1 MRCNVRRKAMYWK
14 EAYKTRTK
22 KSYEGYAT
30 IYNNEPRLNFAELL
44 DHMEKFTEVY
54 KECKDDHPAIREA
67 KCLDAQFP
75 QIMLGIMPNDLFCGR
90 EDIFPLGMN
99 AQYINSEWGFAMNF
113 DWFEEK
119 ISDESIAKGDRERLK
134 ALKEYWKDHTST
146 KKFLAEMDPV
156 DKVYMITG
164 GVSDGMV
171 LDLANFP
178 HAATALQ
185 RVAGI
190 FLDYHKLLDNGLGG
204 LTELIDQKQKEHPEN
219 DPNFYEGMRMGI
231 KTIAKTLDWYADQA
245 KMLYENETDEKRKA
259 DLLEMERICRKLETK
274 KPETFREAI
283 QLVIIYN
290 MIDGAREWGRMD
302 DYLALYY
309 DRDLKNGIIDE
320 EEAIRLLT
328 SFWQLMI
335 VKEQVTDDR
344 VIVGGLGRKYPKEAD
359 ELALVI
365 MEVSRRVRDIVPQ
378 LTLRMYDGMDQ
389 RLYDKA
395 MDVIGE
401 GCTYPMLYKDE
412 NIIPGVMKVFGISY
426 EEALGWMPLGCGE
439 FTIDHRIIV
448 SPNSVLNMANVLWGT
463 MNGGYD
469 STGKYRMTP
478 NDTYLT
484 DYKSFDE
491 LWKAYCDNVEYLTD
505 VSARNHSRGYE
516 IIAQD
521 MSLNLHN
528 ILYDGCMDAGA
539 GVISGGCVKCGGS
552 DEIYGIVTCSDSLY
566 AIKKCVYEDKIIS
579 AERLLEALK
588 ANFVGYEKERAL
600 LLNVDKFGN
609 DLEEVDNMM
618 AAVHEMVCYKM
629 LAISGKYYGLDC
641 FGMVN
646 INNRDNTTYGRNTGA
661 TPDGRLAGTS
671 LTNANNPTSGM
682 DKNGVTAFVNSLLK
696 ARGDI
701 HFGTVQNMKFSKET
715 FNDMRKTVIY
725 PLMDSYFGR
734 GGTQAMI
741 NVVGREDLENARKEP
756 EKYSNL
762 IVRVGGFSARYVEL
776 ADDVQLDILNR
787 TLN

>member
-1 MRCNVRRKAMYWK
+1 MYWK

-22 KSYEGYAT
+22 DSYSGYAT
-30 IYNNEPRLNFAELL
+30 IYNNEPRLDFAELL
-44 DHMEKFTEVY
+44 NHMEAFTEVY
-54 KECKDDHPAIREA
+54 KACKDEHPAIREA

-75 QIMLGIMPNDLFCGR
+75 QIMLNIMPNDLFCGR

-113 DWFEEK
+113 DWFDEK
-119 ISDESIAKGDRERLK
+119 IADSSVAVEDRERLIT
-134 ALKEYWKDHTST
+134 LREYWKDHTST
-146 KKFLAEMDPV
+146 KKFLAEMDPT

-164 GVSDGMV
+164 GVTDGTV

-190 FLDYHKLLDNGLGG
+190 FLDYHKLLEYGLSG
-204 LTELIDQKQKEHPEN
+204 LYELINEKQKEHPQN
-219 DPNFYEGMRMGI
+219 DPNFYEGMRMGL
-231 KTIAKTLDWYADQA
+231 KTIMKTLVWYADQA
-245 KMLYENETDEKRKA
+245 AELYGMEQDELRKK
-259 DLLEMERICRKLETK
+259 DLKEMERICRKLVTE

-290 MIDGAREWGRMD
+290 MVDGAREWGRMD

-309 DRDLKNGIIDE
+309 KHDLETGELDE

-344 VIVGGLGRKYPKEAD
+344 VIIGGLGRKHPEEAD

-365 MEVSRRVRDIVPQ
+365 MEVSRRVKDIVPQ
-378 LTLRMYDGMDQ
+378 LTLRMYKGMNPK
-389 RLYDKA
+389 LYEKA
-395 MDVIGE
+395 LDCIGE
-401 GCTYPMLYKDE
+401 GTTYPMLYQDE
-412 NIIPGVMKVFGISY
+412 NIIPGVMNVFGIDY
-426 EEALGWMPLGCGE
+426 EAALGWMPLGCGE
-439 FTIDHRIIV
+439 FTIDHSIIV

-463 MNGGYD
+463 INGGYD

-478 NDTYLT
+478 NSTSLV
-484 DYKSFDE
+484 DYKTFDE
-491 LWKAYCDNVEYLTD
+491 LWNAYCENVKYLTD

-516 IIAQD
+516 IIAKD
-521 MSLNLHN
+521 MALNLHN
-528 ILYDGCMDAGA
+528 ILYDGCMDAGK

-566 AIKKCVYEDKIIS
+566 AIEKCVYEDKTIS
-579 AERLLEALK
+579 PQRLMDALK
-588 ANFVGYEKERAL
+588 ADFKGYEKERAI

-618 AAVHEMVCYKM
+618 KAVHEMVCYTM
-629 LAISGKYYGLDC
+629 LNISGKYYGLDC

-661 TPDGRLAGTS
+661 TPDGRKAGES

-682 DKNGVTAFVNSLLK
+682 DKNGVTAFINSLLK

-701 HFGTVQNMKFSKET
+701 HFGVVQNMKFSKAT
-715 FNDMRKTVIY
+715 FNNMRETVTR
-725 PLMDSYFGR
+725 PTLDSYFGR

-741 NVVGREDLENARKEP
+741 TVIGREDLENARKHP
-756 EKYSNL
+756 EEYSNL
-762 IVRVGGFSARYVEL
+762 IVRVGGFSARYIEL
-776 ADDVQLDILNR
+776 DDDIQLDILNR

>member
-1 MRCNVRRKAMYWK
+1 MYWK

-22 KSYEGYAT
+22 DSYSGYAT
-30 IYNNEPRLNFAELL
+30 IYNNEPRLDFTELL
-44 DHMEKFTEVY
+44 NHMELFTEVY
-54 KECKDDHPAIREA
+54 KACKDEHPAIREA

-75 QIMLGIMPNDLFCGR
+75 QIMLDIMPNDLFCGR

-113 DWFEEK
+113 EWFDEK
-119 ISDESIAKGDRERLK
+119 IADTSIASEDRERLVV
-134 ALKEYWKDHTST
+134 LREYWKDHTST
-146 KKFLAEMDPV
+146 KKFLAEMDPT

-164 GVSDGMV
+164 GVTDGTV

-190 FLDYHKLLDNGLGG
+190 FLDYHKLLEYGLSG
-204 LTELIDQKQKEHPEN
+204 LYELINEKQKEHPEN
-219 DPNFYEGMRMGI
+219 DPNFYEGMRMGLKTII
-231 KTIAKTLDWYADQA
+231 KTLKWYADQA
-245 KMLYENETDEKRKA
+245 AKLYEAERDELRKK
-259 DLLEMERICRKLETK
+259 DLKEMERICRKLVTE

-309 DRDLKNGIIDE
+309 KHDLEAGVLDE
-320 EEAIRLLT
+320 QEAIRLLT

-344 VIVGGLGRKYPKEAD
+344 VIIGGLGRKHPEEAD
-359 ELALVI
+359 ELAMVI
-365 MEVSRRVRDIVPQ
+365 MEVSRRVKDIVPQ
-378 LTLRMYDGMDQ
+378 LTLRMYKGMNPK
-389 RLYDKA
+389 LYEKA
-395 MDVIGE
+395 LECIGE
-401 GCTYPMLYKDE
+401 GTTYPMLYQDE
-412 NIIPGVMKVFGISY
+412 NIIPGVMNVFGIDY
-426 EEALGWMPLGCGE
+426 EAALGWMPLGCGE
-439 FTIDHRIIV
+439 FTIDHSIIA

-463 MNGGYD
+463 INGGYD
-469 STGKYRMTP
+469 STGKYKMTP
-478 NDTYLT
+478 NDTKLT
-484 DYKSFDE
+484 DYKTFDE
-491 LWKAYCDNVEYLTD
+491 LWDTYCENVKYLTD

-516 IIAQD
+516 IIAKD
-521 MSLNLHN
+521 MALNLHN
-528 ILYDGCMDAGA
+528 ILYDGCMDAGK
-539 GVISGGCVKCGGS
+539 GVINGGCVKCGGS

-566 AIKKCVYEDKIIS
+566 AIKKYVYEDKVIS
-579 AERLLEALK
+579 PQRLIDALK
-588 ANFVGYEKERAL
+588 ADFKGYEKELAI
-600 LLNVDKFGN
+600 LLNADKFGN

-618 AAVHEMVCYKM
+618 KAVHEMVCYTM
-629 LAISGKYYGLDC
+629 LDISGKYYGLDC

-661 TPDGRLAGTS
+661 TPDGRRAGEP

-682 DKNGVTAFVNSLLK
+682 DKNGVTAFINSLLK

-701 HFGTVQNMKFSKET
+701 HFGVVQNMKFSKDT
-715 FNDMRKTVIY
+715 FNNMRETVIR
-725 PLMDSYFGR
+725 PTLDSYFGR

-741 NVVGREDLENARKEP
+741 NVVGREDLENARKYP

-762 IVRVGGFSARYVEL
+762 IVRVGGFSARYIEL
-776 ADDVQLDILNR
+776 DDDIQRDILNR

>member
-1 MRCNVRRKAMYWK
+1 MYWK

-22 KSYEGYAT
+22 DSYSGYAT
-30 IYNNEPRLNFAELL
+30 IYNNEPRLDFAELL
-44 DHMEKFTEVY
+44 NHMEAFTEVY
-54 KECKDDHPAIREA
+54 KACKDEHPAIREA

-75 QIMLGIMPNDLFCGR
+75 QIMLNIMPNDLFCGR

-113 DWFEEK
+113 DWFDEK
-119 ISDESIAKGDRERLK
+119 IADSSIAVEDRERLIT
-134 ALKEYWKDHTST
+134 LREYWKDHTST
-146 KKFLAEMDPV
+146 KKFLAEMDPT

-164 GVSDGMV
+164 GVTDGTV

-190 FLDYHKLLDNGLGG
+190 FLDYHKLLEYGLSG
-204 LTELIDQKQKEHPEN
+204 LYELINEKQKEHPQN
-219 DPNFYEGMRMGI
+219 DPNFYEGMRMGL
-231 KTIAKTLDWYADQA
+231 KTIMKTLVWYADQA
-245 KMLYENETDEKRKA
+245 AELYGMEQDELRKK
-259 DLLEMERICRKLETK
+259 DLKEMERICRKLVTE

-290 MIDGAREWGRMD
+290 MVDGAREWGRMD

-309 DRDLKNGIIDE
+309 KHDLETGELDE

-344 VIVGGLGRKYPKEAD
+344 VIIGGLGRKHPEEAD

-365 MEVSRRVRDIVPQ
+365 MEVSRRVKDIVPQ
-378 LTLRMYDGMDQ
+378 LTLRMYKGMNPK
-389 RLYDKA
+389 LYEKA
-395 MDVIGE
+395 LDCIGE
-401 GCTYPMLYKDE
+401 GTTYPMLYQDE
-412 NIIPGVMKVFGISY
+412 NIIPGVMNVFGIDY
-426 EEALGWMPLGCGE
+426 EAALGWMPLGCGE
-439 FTIDHRIIV
+439 FTIDHSITV

-463 MNGGYD
+463 INGGYD

-478 NDTYLT
+478 NSTSLV
-484 DYKSFDE
+484 DYKTFDE
-491 LWKAYCDNVEYLTD
+491 LWNAYCENVKYLTD

-516 IIAQD
+516 IIAKD
-521 MSLNLHN
+521 MALNLHN
-528 ILYDGCMDAGA
+528 ILYDGCMDAGK

-566 AIKKCVYEDKIIS
+566 AIKKCVYEDKTIS
-579 AERLLEALK
+579 PQRLMDALK
-588 ANFVGYEKERAL
+588 ADFKGYEKERAI

-618 AAVHEMVCYKM
+618 KAVHEMVCYTM
-629 LAISGKYYGLDC
+629 LNISGKYYGLDC

-661 TPDGRLAGTS
+661 TPDGRKAGES

-682 DKNGVTAFVNSLLK
+682 DKNGVTAFINSLLK

-701 HFGTVQNMKFSKET
+701 HFGVVQNMKFSKAT
-715 FNDMRKTVIY
+715 FNNMRETVTR
-725 PLMDSYFGR
+725 PTLDSYFGR

-741 NVVGREDLENARKEP
+741 TVIGREDLENARKHP
-756 EKYSNL
+756 EEYSNL
-762 IVRVGGFSARYVEL
+762 IVRVGGFSARYIEL
-776 ADDVQLDILNR
+776 DDDIQLDILNR

>member
-1 MRCNVRRKAMYWK
+1 MYWK

-22 KSYEGYAT
+22 TSYAGYDT
-30 IYNNEPRLNFAELL
+30 IYNNEPRLNFSELL
-44 DHMEKFTEVY
+44 DHMEAFTEVY
-54 KECKDDHPAIREA
+54 RSCKDDHPAIREA

-75 QIMLGIMPNDLFCGR
+75 QIMLNIMPNDLFCGR
-90 EDIFPLGMN
+90 ADIFPLGMN

-119 ISDESIAKGDRERLK
+119 IASPDVAKEDKERLK
-134 ALKEYWKDHTST
+134 ALEEYWKDHTST

-190 FLDYHKLLDNGLGG
+190 FLDYHKLLEYGLPG
-204 LTELIDQKQKEHPEN
+204 LEALITQKQKEHPEN
-219 DPNFYEGMRMGI
+219 DPSFYEGMRMGLH
-231 KTIAKTLDWYADQA
+231 TVMKTLDWYADQA
-245 KMLYENETDEKRKA
+245 AILWEKEKKAERKK
-259 DLLEMERICRKLETK
+259 DLQEMERICRKLVRE
-274 KPETFREAI
+274 KPETFREAV
-283 QLVIIYN
+283 QLVIIYTI
-290 MIDGAREWGRMD
+290 IDGAREWGRMD
-302 DYLALYY
+302 DYLAPYY
-309 DRDLKNGIIDE
+309 KHDLENHLIDE

-335 VKEQVTDDR
+335 AKEQVTDDR
-344 VIVGGLGRKYPKEAD
+344 VIIGGLGRKYPEEAD
-359 ELALVI
+359 ELAMVI

-378 LTLRMYDGMDQ
+378 LTLRMYHGMNPK
-389 RLYDKA
+389 LYEKA
-395 MDVIGE
+395 MDCIGE
-401 GCTYPMLYKDE
+401 GTTYPMLYQDE
-412 NIIPGVMKVFGISY
+412 NIIPGVQKVFGIDEKLAES
-426 EEALGWMPLGCGE
+426 WMPLGCGE
-439 FTIDHRIIV
+439 FTIDHSIIV

-463 MNGGYD
+463 INGGYD

-478 NDTYLT
+478 NDTFLT
-484 DYKSFDE
+484 DYQTFEE
-491 LWKAYCDNVEYLTD
+491 LWDVYCKNVAYLTD

-516 IIAQD
+516 IIAED

-528 ILYDGCMDAGA
+528 ILYDGCLDAGK
-539 GVISGGCVKCGGS
+539 GVISGGCIKCGGS

-566 AIKKCVYEDKIIS
+566 AIKKCIYEDKTIS
-579 AERLLEALK
+579 AETLLAALK
-588 ANFVGYEKERAL
+588 ANFDGYEEVRRML
-600 LLNVDKFGN
+600 LAVDKFGN
-609 DLEEVDNMM
+609 DLEEVDDMM
-618 AAVHEMVCYKM
+618 KAVHEMVCYTM
-629 LAISGKYYGLDC
+629 LDISGKYFGLDC

-661 TPDGRLAGTS
+661 TPDGRYAGTS
-671 LTNANNPTSGM
+671 LSNANNPTAGM

-701 HFGTVQNMKFSKET
+701 HFGTVQNMKFSKDT
-715 FNDMRKTVIY
+715 FNGMRKAVIY

-741 NVVGREDLENARKEP
+741 NVVGKEDLENARREP

>member
-1 MRCNVRRKAMYWK
+1 MYWK

-22 KSYEGYAT
+22 ESYSGYDT
-30 IYNNEPRLNFAELL
+30 IYNNEPRLNFPELL
-44 DHMEKFTEVY
+44 EHMETFTEVY
-54 KECKDDHPAIREA
+54 KECRNDHPAIREA

-90 EDIFPLGMN
+90 ADIFPLGMN

-113 DWFEEK
+113 DWFDEK
-119 ISDESIAKGDRERLK
+119 IADTSISEKDRGRLK
-134 ALKEYWKDHTST
+134 ALREYWTNHTST
-146 KKFLAEMDPV
+146 KKFLAEMDEE
-156 DKVYMITG
+156 DKIYLVTG
-164 GVSDGMV
+164 GVSDDSV
-171 LDLANFP
+171 LDLAGFP

-190 FLDYHKLLDNGLGG
+190 FLDYHKLLDYGLPG
-204 LTELIDQKQKEHPEN
+204 LYDLIGEKQKEHPEN
-219 DPNFYEGMRMGI
+219 DSNFYKGMLMAL
-231 KTIAKTLDWYADQA
+231 KTIMKTLSWYANQA
-245 KMLYENETDEKRKA
+245 QELYEKETDEHRKA
-259 DLLEMERICRKLETK
+259 DLKEMSRICRKLVRE

-283 QLVIIYN
+283 QLVIIYTI
-290 MIDGAREWGRMD
+290 IDGAREWGRMD

-309 DRDLKNGIIDE
+309 KKDLENGILDE

-344 VIVGGLGRKYPKEAD
+344 VIIGGLGRKYPEEAD
-359 ELALVI
+359 ELAMVI
-365 MEVSRRVRDIVPQ
+365 MEVSRRVKDIVPQ
-378 LTLRMYDGMDQ
+378 LTLRMYDGMNPK
-389 RLYDKA
+389 LYEKA
-395 MDVIGE
+395 LQCIGE
-401 GCTYPMLYKDE
+401 GVTYPMLYKDE
-412 NIIPGVMKVFGISY
+412 NIIPGVMKVFGIDY
-426 EEALGWMPLGCGE
+426 ESALGWMPLGCGE
-439 FTIDHRIIV
+439 FTLDHSIIV
-448 SPNSVLNMANVLWGT
+448 SPNSVLNLANVLWGT
-463 MNGGYD
+463 INGGYD
-469 STGKYRMTP
+469 STGRYRLTP
-478 NDTYLT
+478 NETFLT
-484 DYKSFDE
+484 DYQSFDE
-491 LWKAYCDNVEYLTD
+491 LWKTFCNNVEYLTD

-516 IIAQD
+516 IIAED

-528 ILYDGCMDAGA
+528 ILYDGCMDAGK
-539 GVISGGCVKCGGS
+539 GVINGGCVKCGGS

-566 AIKKCVYEDKIIS
+566 AVKKCVFEDKSIS

-588 ANFVGYEKERAL
+588 NNFEGYEKERSL
-600 LLNVDKFGN
+600 LLGVDKFGN
-609 DLEEVDNMM
+609 DLDNVDIMM
-618 AAVHEMVCYKM
+618 KAVHEMVCYTM
-629 LAISGKYYGLDC
+629 LDISGKYYGLDC

-661 TPDGRLAGTS
+661 TPDGRRAGES
-671 LTNANNPTSGM
+671 LSNANNPTAGM
-682 DKNGVTAFVNSLLK
+682 DKNGVTAFINSLLK

-715 FNDMRKTVIY
+715 FNDMRSTVIL

-741 NVVGREDLENARKEP
+741 NVLGREDLENARKEP

>member
-1 MRCNVRRKAMYWK
+1 MYWK
-14 EAYKTRTK
+14 EAYKIRTRE
-22 KSYEGYAT
+22 SYDGYAT
-30 IYNNEPRLNFAELL
+30 IYNNEPRLNFEELL
-44 DHMEKFTEVY
+44 EHMEAFTEIY
-54 KECKDDHPAIREA
+54 KACKDDHPAIREA

-119 ISDESIAKGDRERLK
+119 IADESLPEEDRRRL
-134 ALKEYWKDHTST
+134 AQLKEYWKDHTST
-146 KKFLAEMDPV
+146 KKFLAEMDLV

-190 FLDYHKLLDNGLGG
+190 FLDYHKLLEYGLGG
-204 LTELIDQKQKEHPEN
+204 LTELITQKQQEHPEN
-219 DPNFYEGMRMGI
+219 DPNFYEGMRMALG
-231 KTIAKTLDWYADQA
+231 TIAKTLGWYADQA
-245 KMLYENETDEKRKA
+245 AELLAEETDELRQK
-259 DLLEMERICRKLETK
+259 DLKEMQRICRKLQTE
-274 KPETFREAI
+274 KPESFREAI

-290 MIDGAREWGRMD
+290 MVDGAREWGRMD
-302 DYLALYY
+302 DYLAPFYS
-309 DRDLKNGIIDE
+309 RDLRNGVIDE

-335 VKEQVTDDR
+335 VEEQVTDDR
-344 VIVGGLGRKYPKEAD
+344 VIVGGLGRKYPEEAD
-359 ELALVI
+359 ELALII

-378 LTLRMYDGMDQ
+378 LTLRMYDGMNPK
-389 RLYDKA
+389 LYQKA

-412 NIIPGVMKVFGISY
+412 NIIPGVMKVFGIDY
-426 EEALGWMPLGCGE
+426 EEALNWMPLGCGE
-439 FTIDHRIIV
+439 FTTDHGIIV

-469 STGKYRMTP
+469 STGTYRMTP

-484 DYKSFDE
+484 DYATFEE
-491 LWKAYCDNVEYLTD
+491 LWDTYCKNVAYLTD

-528 ILYDGCMDAGA
+528 ILYDGCMDAGK
-539 GVISGGCVKCGGS
+539 GVINGGCKKCGGS
-552 DEIYGIVTCSDSLY
+552 DEIYGIVTSSDSLY
-566 AIKKCVYEDKIIS
+566 AIKKCVYEDKSIS

-588 ANFVGYEKERAL
+588 ANFEGYEEERAM

-618 AAVHEMVCYKM
+618 AAVHEMVCYTM
-629 LAISGKYYGLDC
+629 LDISGKYFGLDC

-671 LTNANNPTSGM
+671 LTNANNPTAGM

-715 FNDMRKTVIY
+715 FNDMRETIIY

>member
-1 MRCNVRRKAMYWK
+1 MYWK

-22 KSYEGYAT
+22 DSYKGYAT
-30 IYNNEPRLNFAELL
+30 IYNNKPRLNFDELL
-44 DHMEKFTEVY
+44 NHMEAFTEVY
-54 KECKDDHPAIREA
+54 KECKDEHPAIREA
-67 KCLDAQFP
+67 KCLDAQYP
-75 QIMLGIMPNDLFCGR
+75 QIMLDIMPNDLFCGR
-90 EDIFPLGMN
+90 ADIFPLGMN

-119 ISDESIAKGDRERLK
+119 ISDDSIPEEDRKRFEKLR
-134 ALKEYWKDHTST
+134 EYWKNHTST
-146 KKFLAEMDPV
+146 KKFLAEMDEQ

-164 GVSDGMV
+164 GVTDGSV

-178 HAATALQ
+178 HGATALQ

-190 FLDYHKLLDNGLGG
+190 FLDYHKLLSYGLQG
-204 LTELIDQKQKEHPEN
+204 LYELINEKQKEHPEN
-219 DPNFYEGMRMGI
+219 DPNFYEGMRMAL
-231 KTIAKTLDWYADQA
+231 KTIMRTLSWYADQA
-245 KMLYENETDEKRKA
+245 KELYEKETEEQRKK
-259 DLLEMERICRKLETK
+259 DLKEMERICRKLITD

-283 QLVIIYN
+283 QLVIIYTL
-290 MIDGAREWGRMD
+290 IDGAREWGRMD

-309 DRDLKNGIIDE
+309 KKDMEKGIIDE

-344 VIVGGLGRKYPKEAD
+344 VIIGGLGRKHPKEAD
-359 ELALVI
+359 ELAMVI
-365 MEVSRRVRDIVPQ
+365 MEVSRRVKDIVPQ
-378 LTLRMYDGMDQ
+378 LTLRMYEGMDS
-389 RLYDKA
+389 RLYEKA
-395 MDVIGE
+395 LECIGE
-401 GCTYPMLYKDE
+401 GCTYPMLYQDE
-412 NIIPGVMKVFGISY
+412 NIIPGVMKVFGID
-426 EEALGWMPLGCGE
+426 EEAAKGWMPLGCGE
-439 FTIDHRIIV
+439 FTIDHSIIV

-463 MNGGYD
+463 INGGYD
-469 STGKYRMTP
+469 STGKYKMTP
-478 NDTYLT
+478 NTTYLT
-484 DYKSFDE
+484 DYDTFEE
-491 LWKAYCDNVEYLTD
+491 LWDAYCKNVAFLTD

-528 ILYDGCMDAGA
+528 ILYDGCMDAGK

-566 AIKKCVYEDKIIS
+566 AIKKCVYEDKKIS
-579 AERLLEALK
+579 PQRLLDALR
-588 ANFVGYEKERAL
+588 ADFNGYEEERAM

-618 AAVHEMVCYKM
+618 KAVHEMVCYTM
-629 LAISGKYYGLDC
+629 LDISGKYYGLDC

-661 TPDGRLAGTS
+661 TPDGRHAGTS
-671 LTNANNPTSGM
+671 LSNANNPTSGM
-682 DKNGVTAFVNSLLK
+682 DKNGVTAFINSLLK

-715 FNDMRKTVIY
+715 FNDMRQTVIV
-725 PLMDSYFGR
+725 PVLKSYFGR

-776 ADDVQLDILNR
+776 AEDVQLDILNR

>member
-1 MRCNVRRKAMYWK
+1 MYWK
-14 EAYKTRTK
+14 EAYKTRVK
-22 KSYEGYAT
+22 DSYSGYAT
-30 IYNNEPRLNFAELL
+30 IYNNEPRLNFSELL
-44 DHMEKFTEVY
+44 DHMETFTEVY

-67 KCLDAQFP
+67 KCLDAQYP
-75 QIMLGIMPNDLFCGR
+75 QIMLNIMPNDLFCGR
-90 EDIFPLGMN
+90 ADIFPLGMN

-113 DWFEEK
+113 EWFDEK
-119 ISDESIAKGDRERLK
+119 IADTTIDKKDRDRLSV
-134 ALKEYWKDHTST
+134 LREYWKDHTST
-146 KKFLAEMDPV
+146 KKFLAEMDPT

-164 GVSDGMV
+164 GVTDGMV

-190 FLDYHKLLDNGLGG
+190 FLDYHKLLDYGLSGLYR
-204 LTELIDQKQKEHPEN
+204 LTEEKQKEHPKN
-219 DPNFYEGMRMGI
+219 DPNFYEGMRMAL
-231 KTIAKTLDWYADQA
+231 KTIMKTLIWYADQA
-245 KMLYENETDEKRKA
+245 AELYKNESDEQRRK
-259 DLLEMERICRKLETK
+259 DLMEMERICRKLVTE

-283 QLVIIYN
+283 QLVIIYT

-309 DRDLKNGIIDE
+309 KHDLENGILDE

-344 VIVGGLGRKYPKEAD
+344 VIIGGLGRKHPDEAD
-359 ELALVI
+359 ELAMVI

-378 LTLRMYDGMDQ
+378 LTLRMYEGMNPK
-389 RLYDKA
+389 LYKKA
-395 MDVIGE
+395 MDCIGE
-401 GCTYPMLYKDE
+401 GTTYPMLYQDE
-412 NIIPGVMKVFGISY
+412 NIIPGVMKVFGIDY
-426 EEALGWMPLGCGE
+426 EAALGWLPLGCGE
-439 FTIDHRIIV
+439 FTIDHSIIV
-448 SPNSVLNMANVLWGT
+448 SPNSVLNLANVLWGT
-463 MNGGYD
+463 INGGYD
-469 STGKYRMTP
+469 STGRYRMTP
-478 NDTYLT
+478 NETSLE
-484 DYKSFDE
+484 DYKTFDE
-491 LWKAYCDNVEYLTD
+491 LWEAYCKNVAFLTD

-528 ILYDGCMDAGA
+528 ILYDGCMDAGK

-579 AERLLEALK
+579 PERLMEALK
-588 ANFVGYEKERAL
+588 ANFVGYEEERAI
-600 LLNVDKFGN
+600 LLNADKFGN

-618 AAVHEMVCYKM
+618 KAVHEMVCYTM
-629 LAISGKYYGLDC
+629 MGISGTYYGLDC

-661 TPDGRLAGTS
+661 TPDGRRAGES
-671 LTNANNPTSGM
+671 LSNANNPTAGM
-682 DKNGVTAFVNSLLK
+682 DKNGITAFINSLLK

-701 HFGTVQNMKFSKET
+701 HFGTVQNMKFSKDT
-715 FNDMRKTVIY
+715 FNNMRQTVIL

-776 ADDVQLDILNR
+776 ADDVQIDILNR

>member
-1 MRCNVRRKAMYWK
+1 MYWK

-22 KSYEGYAT
+22 EAYHGYET
-30 IYNNEPRLNFAELL
+30 IYNNEPRLGFSELL
-44 DHMEKFTEVY
+44 DHMEAFTEVY
-54 KECKDDHPAIREA
+54 KSCKDEHPAIREA

-75 QIMLGIMPNDLFCGR
+75 QIMLDIMPNDLFCGR
-90 EDIFPLGMN
+90 ADIFPLGMN

-113 DWFEEK
+113 DWFDEK
-119 ISDESIAKGDRERLK
+119 IADTSLAANDRKRLSV
-134 ALKEYWKDHTST
+134 LREYWKDHTST
-146 KKFLAEMDPV
+146 RKFLDEMDPT
-156 DKVYMITG
+156 DKIYMVTG
-164 GVSDGMV
+164 GVTDGTV

-190 FLDYHKLLDNGLGG
+190 FLDYYKLLDYGLSG
-204 LTELIDQKQKEHPEN
+204 LYGLIGEKQKEHPEN
-219 DPNFYEGMRMGI
+219 DPDFYEGMRMGI
-231 KTIAKTLDWYADQA
+231 QTIIKTLDWYARQA
-245 KMLYENETDEKRKA
+245 EKLYKTEKEECRKKE
-259 DLLEMERICRKLETK
+259 LKEMARICRKLMTER
-274 KPETFREAI
+274 PGTFREAV
-283 QLVIIYN
+283 QLVIIYT

-309 DRDLKNGIIDE
+309 KRDLEKGILDE

-344 VIVGGLGRKYPKEAD
+344 VIIGGLGRKHPEEAD
-359 ELALVI
+359 ELAMVI
-365 MEVSRRVRDIVPQ
+365 MEVSRRVKDIVPQ
-378 LTLRMYDGMDQ
+378 LTLRMYEGMNPK
-389 RLYDKA
+389 LYEKA
-395 MDVIGE
+395 MDCIGE
-401 GCTYPMLYKDE
+401 GTTYPMLYQDE
-412 NIIPGVMKVFGISY
+412 NIIPGVMKVFGIDY
-426 EEALGWMPLGCGE
+426 ESALGWMPLGCGE
-439 FTIDHRIIV
+439 FTIDHSIIA

-463 MNGGYD
+463 INGGYD

-478 NDTYLT
+478 NDTCLT
-484 DYKSFDE
+484 DYQTFDE
-491 LWKAYCDNVEYLTD
+491 LWNVYCENVKYLTD
-505 VSARNHSRGYE
+505 VSARNHSRGYA

-521 MSLNLHN
+521 MALNLHN
-528 ILYDGCMDAGA
+528 ILYDGCMDAGK

-552 DEIYGIVTCSDSLY
+552 DEIYGIVTCSDALY
-566 AIKKCVYEDKIIS
+566 AIKKCVYEDKTITPG
-579 AERLLEALK
+579 RLMDALK
-588 ANFVGYEKERAL
+588 ADFEGYEEERAI
-600 LLNVDKFGN
+600 LLNTDKYGN

-618 AAVHEMVCYKM
+618 KAVHEMVCYTM
-629 LAISGKYYGLDC
+629 LDISGKYYGLDC

-661 TPDGRLAGTS
+661 TPDGRKAGDS
-671 LTNANNPTSGM
+671 LTNANNPTAGM

-715 FNDMRKTVIY
+715 FNGMRKTIIY

-756 EKYSNL
+756 EKYTNL

-776 ADDVQLDILNR
+776 ADDVQRDILNR

>member
-1 MRCNVRRKAMYWK
+1 MYWK
-14 EAYKTRTK
+14 EAYKTREK
-22 KSYEGYAT
+22 ESYDGYAT
-30 IYNNEPRLNFAELL
+30 IYNNEPRLGFSELL
-44 DHMEKFTEVY
+44 DHMEAFTEIY
-54 KECKDDHPAIREA
+54 KECRNEHPAIREA

-75 QIMLGIMPNDLFCGR
+75 QIMLNIMPNDLFCGR
-90 EDIFPLGMN
+90 ADIFPLGMN

-113 DWFEEK
+113 EWFNEK
-119 ISDESIAKGDRERLK
+119 IADPDVLEKDKRRLEK
-134 ALKEYWKDHTST
+134 LCEYWKDNTST

-190 FLDYHKLLDNGLGG
+190 FLDYHKLLDYGLPG
-204 LTELIDQKQKEHPEN
+204 LYQLIEEKKEQHPEN
-219 DPNFYEGMRMGI
+219 DPHFYEGMKMGL
-231 KTIAKTLDWYADQA
+231 KTIMKTLEWYAGQA
-245 KMLYENETDEKRKA
+245 AELYGKETDEKRRS
-259 DLLEMERICRKLETK
+259 DLKEMERICRKLVVD

-283 QLVIIYN
+283 QLVIIYTI
-290 MIDGAREWGRMD
+290 IDGAREWGRMD
-302 DYLALYY
+302 DYLAMYY
-309 DRDLKNGIIDE
+309 KNDLEKGIIDE

-335 VKEQVTDDR
+335 AKEQVTDDR
-344 VIVGGLGRKYPKEAD
+344 VIIGGLGRRYPEAAD
-359 ELALVI
+359 ELAMVI

-378 LTLRMYDGMDQ
+378 LTLRMYEGMNPK
-389 RLYDKA
+389 LYEKA
-395 MDVIGE
+395 MDCIGE
-401 GCTYPMLYKDE
+401 GTTYPMLYQDE
-412 NIIPGVMKVFGISY
+412 NIIPGVMKVFGIDY
-426 EEALGWMPLGCGE
+426 EAALNWMPLGCGE
-439 FTIDHRIIV
+439 FTIDHSIIV

-463 MNGGYD
+463 INGGYD
-469 STGKYRMTP
+469 STGTYRMTP
-478 NDTYLT
+478 NDTTLE
-484 DYKSFDE
+484 DYATFDE
-491 LWKAYCDNVEYLTD
+491 LWDAYCKNVAFLTD

-528 ILYDGCMDAGA
+528 ILYDGCMDAGK

-566 AIKKCVYEDKIIS
+566 AIKKCVYEDKTIS
-579 AERLLEALK
+579 AKRLMDALK
-588 ANFVGYEKERAL
+588 NNFEGYEKERSIL
-600 LLNVDKFGN
+600 LGTDKFGN
-609 DLEEVDNMM
+609 DLKEVDNMM
-618 AAVHEMVCYKM
+618 KAVHEMVCYTM
-629 LAISGKYYGLDC
+629 LDISGKYYGLDC

-661 TPDGRLAGTS
+661 TPDGRKAGES
-671 LTNANNPTSGM
+671 LSNANNPTAGM
-682 DKNGVTAFVNSLLK
+682 DKNGVTAFINSLLK

-701 HFGTVQNMKFSKET
+701 HFGTVQNMKFSKDT
-715 FNDMRKTVIY
+715 FNHMRRSIIF

-741 NVVGREDLENARKEP
+741 NVLGKEDLQNARKNP

-776 ADDVQLDILNR
+776 ADDVQIDILNR

>member
-1 MRCNVRRKAMYWK
+1 MYWK
-14 EAYKTRTK
+14 EAYKTRMK
-22 KSYEGYAT
+22 ESYHGYGT
-30 IYNNEPRLNFAELL
+30 IYNNEPRLDFHELL
-44 DHMEKFTEVY
+44 DHMENFTEVY
-54 KECKDDHPAIREA
+54 KECKNDPPAIREA

-90 EDIFPLGMN
+90 ADIFPLGMN

-113 DWFEEK
+113 DWFDEK
-119 ISDESIAKGDRERLK
+119 IQDVSVSEEDRKRLK
-134 ALKEYWKDHTST
+134 RLREYWEDHTST
-146 KKFLAEMDPV
+146 KKFLAEMDPI
-156 DKVYMITG
+156 DKVYMVTG
-164 GVSDGMV
+164 GVTDGKV
-171 LDLANFP
+171 LDLANYP

-190 FLDYHKLLDNGLGG
+190 FLDYHKLLDYGLQG
-204 LTELIDQKQKEHPEN
+204 LSELIDEKEKEHPEN
-219 DPNFYEGMRMGI
+219 DPNFYEGMRMAL
-231 KTIAKTLDWYADQA
+231 KTIMKTLNWYADEA
-245 KMLYENETDEKRKA
+245 AALYEKEMDWRRKE
-259 DLLEMERICRKLETK
+259 DLKEMERICRKLVFE
-274 KPETFREAI
+274 KPETFREAV
-283 QLVIIYN
+283 QLVIIYT
-290 MIDGAREWGRMD
+290 MVDGAREWGRMD
-302 DYLALYY
+302 DYLAMYY
-309 DRDLKNGIIDE
+309 AKDIENGILDE

-335 VKEQVTDDR
+335 AKEQVTDDR
-344 VIVGGLGRKYPKEAD
+344 VIIGGLGRKHPKEAD

-378 LTLRMYDGMDQ
+378 LTLRMYHGMDE
-389 RLYDKA
+389 RLYKKA
-395 MDVIGE
+395 MDCIGE
-401 GCTYPMLYKDE
+401 GTTYPMLYQDE

-426 EEALGWMPLGCGE
+426 EDALGWMPLGCGE
-439 FTIDHRIIV
+439 FTIDHSIIV

-463 MNGGYD
+463 INGGYD
-469 STGKYRMTP
+469 VSGTYRLTP
-478 NDTYLT
+478 NDTGLT

-491 LWKAYCDNVEYLTD
+491 LWNVFCDNVAFLTD

-516 IIAQD
+516 IIAED

-528 ILYDGCMDAGA
+528 ILYDGCMDAGK
-539 GVISGGCVKCGGS
+539 GVISGGTAKCGGS

-566 AIKKCVYEDKIIS
+566 AIKKCVYEEESLS
-579 AERLLEALK
+579 AEHLMDVLK
-588 ANFVGYEKERAL
+588 ANFQGYEEERQL
-600 LLNVDKFGN
+600 LLNVAKFGN

-618 AAVHEMVCYKM
+618 KAVHEMVCYTM
-629 LAISGKYYGLDC
+629 LDISGKYYGLDC

-646 INNRDNTTYGRNTGA
+646 INNRDNTTYGRHTGA
-661 TPDGRLAGTS
+661 TPDGRQAGDS
-671 LTNANNPTSGM
+671 LSNANNPTAGM

-715 FNDMRKTVIY
+715 FNDLREPIIY

-734 GGTQAMI
+734 GGTQAMV

>member
-1 MRCNVRRKAMYWK
+1 MYWK
-14 EAYKTRTK
+14 EAYKIRIK
-22 KSYEGYAT
+22 NSYSGYAT
-30 IYNNEPRLNFAELL
+30 IYNNEPRLSFDELL
-44 DHMEKFTEVY
+44 DHMESFTKVY
-54 KECKDDHPAIREA
+54 KECKDEHPAIREA

-99 AQYINSEWGFAMNF
+99 AQYVNSEWGFAMNF

-119 ISDESIAKGDRERLK
+119 IADTSILDGSHRRLTD
-134 ALKEYWKDHTST
+134 LMEYWKDHTST
-146 KKFLAEMDPV
+146 KKFLAEMDSV
-156 DKVYMITG
+156 DKIYMITG
-164 GVSDGMV
+164 GVGDGAV

-190 FLDYHKLLDNGLGG
+190 FLDYHKLLDYGLGG
-204 LTELIDQKQKEHPEN
+204 LKQLISEKQAEHLEN
-219 DPNFYEGMRMGI
+219 DSNFYEGMRMAI
-231 KTIAKTLDWYADQA
+231 QIVIKTLDWYAGQA
-245 KMLYENETDEKRKA
+245 AKILVKETDDKRRA
-259 DLLEMERICRKLETK
+259 DLKEMERICRKLQTER
-274 KPETFREAI
+274 PESFREAI

-290 MIDGAREWGRMD
+290 MVDGAREWGRMD
-302 DYLALYY
+302 DYLAMFYTE
-309 DRDLKNGIIDE
+309 DLKKGILDE

-344 VIVGGLGRKYPKEAD
+344 VIIGGLGRKYPEEAD
-359 ELALVI
+359 KLAVVI
-365 MEVSRRVRDIVPQ
+365 MEVSKRVKDIVPQ
-378 LTLRMYDGMDQ
+378 LTLRMYDGMNPK
-389 RLYDKA
+389 LYEKA
-395 MDVIGE
+395 MEVIGE

-412 NIIPGVMKVFGISY
+412 NIIPGVMKVFGIDY
-426 EEALGWMPLGCGE
+426 EEALNWIPLGCGE

-463 MNGGYD
+463 INGGYD

-484 DYKSFDE
+484 DYENFDE
-491 LWKAYCDNVEYLTD
+491 LWKAYCKNVAYLTD

-516 IIAQD
+516 IIGQD

-528 ILYDGCMDAGA
+528 ILYDGCMDIGKS
-539 GVISGGCVKCGGS
+539 VISGGCKKCGGS

-566 AIKKCVYEDKIIS
+566 AIKKCVYTDKTIS
-579 AERLLEALK
+579 AKKLLEALR
-588 ANFVGYEKERAL
+588 ANFTNYEDERAI

-609 DLEEVDNMM
+609 DLEDVDNMM
-618 AAVHEMVCYKM
+618 AAVHEMVCYTM
-629 LAISGKYYGLDC
+629 LDISGKYFGLDC

-661 TPDGRLAGTS
+661 TPDGRLAETS
-671 LTNANNPTSGM
+671 LTNANNPTAGM
-682 DKNGVTAFVNSLLK
+682 DKNGVTAFINSLLK

-715 FNDMRKTVIY
+715 FNGMRKTIIY

-741 NVVGREDLENARKEP
+741 NVIGHDDLENARKEP

-776 ADDVQLDILNR
+776 SDDVQLDILNR

>member
-1 MRCNVRRKAMYWK
+1 MMGKEKEMYWK

-22 KSYEGYAT
+22 KSYDSYET
-30 IYNNEPRLNFAELL
+30 IYNNEPRLSFSELL
-44 DHMEKFTEVY
+44 EYMEKFTEVY
-54 KECKDDHPAIREA
+54 RECKNDHPAIREA
-67 KCLDAQFP
+67 KCLDAQYP

-90 EDIFPLGMN
+90 ADIFPLGMN

-113 DWFEEK
+113 DWFDEK
-119 ISDESIAKGDRERLK
+119 IADTSIDEEDRERLEE
-134 ALKEYWKDHTST
+134 LREYWTDHTST

-171 LDLANFP
+171 LDLVNFP

-190 FLDYHKLLDNGLGG
+190 FLDYHKLLDYGLSG
-204 LTELIDQKQKEHPEN
+204 LYDLIWEKQKEHPEN
-219 DPNFYEGMRMGI
+219 DPNFYKGMQMALQ
-231 KTIAKTLDWYADQA
+231 TIMKTLNWYGALAQE
-245 KMLYENETDEKRKA
+245 LYEKETDEKRKA
-259 DLLEMERICRKLETK
+259 DLQEMSRICRKLVIE

-283 QLVIIYN
+283 QLVIIYT

-309 DRDLKNGIIDE
+309 KRDLKRGILDE

-335 VKEQVTDDR
+335 AKEQVTDDR
-344 VIVGGLGRKYPKEAD
+344 VIVGGVGRRYPEEAD
-359 ELALVI
+359 ELAMVI
-365 MEVSRRVRDIVPQ
+365 MEVSRRVKDIVPQ
-378 LTLRMYDGMDQ
+378 LTLRMYDGMNPK
-389 RLYDKA
+389 LYEKA
-395 MDVIGE
+395 LECIGE
-401 GCTYPMLYKDE
+401 GTTYPMIYKDE
-412 NIIPGVMKVFGISY
+412 NIIPGVMKVFGVDY
-426 EEALGWMPLGCGE
+426 ETALGWLPLGCGE
-439 FTIDHRIIV
+439 FTIDHGIIV

-469 STGKYRMTP
+469 STGRYRLTP

-484 DYKSFDE
+484 DYQSFDE
-491 LWKAYCDNVEYLTD
+491 LWKTFCDNVEYLTD

-528 ILYDGCMDAGA
+528 ILYDGCMDAGR
-539 GVISGGCVKCGGS
+539 GVISGGCKKCGGS

-566 AIKKCVYEDKIIS
+566 AIKKCVFEDKSIS
-579 AERLLEALK
+579 AEKLLEVLK
-588 ANFVGYEKERAL
+588 HNFEGYEKERAL
-600 LLNVDKFGN
+600 LLGVDKFGN
-609 DLEEVDNMM
+609 DLEDVDNMM
-618 AAVHEMVCYKM
+618 KAVHEMVCYKM
-629 LAISGKYYGLDC
+629 LEISGKYYGLDC

-661 TPDGRLAGTS
+661 TPDGRKAGES
-671 LTNANNPTSGM
+671 LSNANNPTAGM
-682 DKNGVTAFVNSLLK
+682 DKNGVTAFINSLLK

-701 HFGTVQNMKFSKET
+701 HFGSVQNMKFSKET
-715 FNDMRKTVIY
+715 FNDMRNEIIV

-741 NVVGREDLENARKEP
+741 NVLGREDLENARKEP

-776 ADDVQLDILNR
+776 ADDVQIDILNR

>member
-1 MRCNVRRKAMYWK
+1 MYWK
-14 EAYKTRTK
+14 EAYKMRTRDQ
-22 KSYEGYAT
+22 YENYPT
-30 IYNNEPRLNFAELL
+30 IYNNEPRLNFEELL
-44 DHMEKFTEVY
+44 DHMEAFTEIY
-54 KECKDDHPAIREA
+54 KDCKDDHPAIREA

-119 ISDESIAKGDRERLK
+119 IADESICREDRDRLA

-164 GVSDGMV
+164 GVEDGMV
-171 LDLANFP
+171 LDLAHFP

-190 FLDYHKLLDNGLGG
+190 FLDYHKLLDSGLQG
-204 LTELIDQKQKEHPEN
+204 LVDLINEKQEEHPEN
-219 DPNFYEGMRMGI
+219 DPNFYEGMRMALR
-231 KTIAKTLDWYADQA
+231 TIMKTLAWYAHEA
-245 KMLYENETDEKRKA
+245 HVLLEMETDEARRA
-259 DLLEMERICRKLETK
+259 DLREMERICRKLITE

-290 MIDGAREWGRMD
+290 MVDGAREWGRMD

-309 DRDLKNGIIDE
+309 KNDLEKGILDE
-320 EEAIRLLT
+320 EEAIRLLI

-344 VIVGGLGRKYPKEAD
+344 VIVGGLGRKHPREAD

-378 LTLRMYDGMDQ
+378 LTLRMYEGMDQ

-395 MDVIGE
+395 MDCIGE
-401 GCTYPMLYKDE
+401 GVTYPMLYQDE

-463 MNGGYD
+463 INGGYD

-478 NDTYLT
+478 NDTTLL
-484 DYKSFDE
+484 DYDTFDE
-491 LWKAYCDNVEYLTD
+491 LWDAYCRNTEYLTD

-528 ILYDGCMDAGA
+528 ILYDGCMDTGKC
-539 GVISGGCVKCGGS
+539 VINGGCVKCGGS
-552 DEIYGIVTCSDSLY
+552 DEIYGIVTVSDSLY
-566 AIKKCVYEDKIIS
+566 AIKKLVYEDKVIS
-579 AERLLEALK
+579 KETLLAALK
-588 ANFVGYEKERAL
+588 ADFEGYEDIRQML
-600 LLNVDKFGN
+600 LAADKFGN

-618 AAVHEMVCYKM
+618 KAVHEMVCYKM
-629 LAISGKYYGLDC
+629 LAISGKYFGLDC

-661 TPDGRLAGTS
+661 TADGRHAGDS
-671 LTNANNPTSGM
+671 LTNANNPTAGM

-715 FNDMRKTVIY
+715 FNRMRKPVIY
-725 PLMDSYFGR
+725 PLMESYFGR

-741 NVVGREDLENARKEP
+741 SVLGRDDLENARREP

-776 ADDVQLDILNR
+776 DDDVQLDILNR